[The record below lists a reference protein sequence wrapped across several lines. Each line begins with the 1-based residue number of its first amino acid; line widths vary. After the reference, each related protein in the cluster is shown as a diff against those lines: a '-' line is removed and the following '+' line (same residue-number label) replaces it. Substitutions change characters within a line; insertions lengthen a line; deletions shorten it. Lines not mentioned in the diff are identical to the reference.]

1 MATLVVTRGLLRI
14 GQQASESTNYN
25 DARNIQV
32 MSIDIG
38 ATAFAAGHTKLNDS
52 ADVTESASSYFD
64 QVFTSTPT
72 ESSQTIIHSTI
83 IGTGDGNFVIR
94 RIALHDN
101 TAANV
106 TASSTSLVM
115 GVDGQAITKTSDFTI
130 TITVRLT
137 YTNTS
142 GTDALV
148 VNRGLLRI
156 GQQASESTNYNAAR
170 NIQVMSVDDSTVSF
184 AAGDTALN
192 TGGAVSNE
200 FDVVFDATPTE
211 SAPAVITH
219 VATIPTGSGNFTIR
233 RIALHDDVAGTVST
247 SSTTLVAGIDDE
259 SLTKT
264 SDFSMAITLTL
275 TYTSV

>member
-1 MATLVVTRGLLRI
+1 MATLIVNRGLLRI

-25 DARNIQV
+25 DARNIQT

-94 RIALHDN
+94 RIAMHDN

-106 TASSTSLVM
+106 TASSVSLVM
-115 GVDGQAITKTSDFTI
+115 GVDGQALTKTSDFTV
-130 TITVRLT
+130 TITCRLT
-137 YTNTS
+137 YTNNGAADT
-142 GTDALV
+142 LV

-156 GQQASESTNYNAAR
+156 GQQASESTNYSASR

-200 FDVVFDATPTE
+200 FDAAFDATPTE
-211 SAPAVITH
+211 SGTATITH
-219 VATIPTGSGNFTIR
+219 VMTIPTGSGNFNIK
-233 RIALHDDVAGTVST
+233 RIALHDDAAGTVST

-264 SDFSMAITLTL
+264 SDFTMAITLTL
-275 TYTSV
+275 VYVNA